1 MSALTLAQVVATS
14 RVVVGDTGTGRAAM
28 SRLEEPG
35 GKVNGTNKTFQVL
48 FFPLVSAL
56 GFELR
61 KNGVVL
67 ANPAAYTV
75 DVNTG
80 IITMVTAPVT
90 SPRDILEATYTFVW
104 FPDNDYYEFIASA
117 ATMVDVVG
125 LGANPAI
132 IAADVITK
140 LPDTLYDAFK
150 QFIGYYYNTRRA
162 DENAHRYAA
171 AAGGQS
177 VNVDVVTKN
186 FRELAK
192 SFYENGVAMR
202 EDFYKR
208 RGAREAPAAAQST
221 FTPIISPSGPLGS
234 PRR

>member
-1 MSALTLAQVVATS
+1 MSQLTLAQVVATS

-28 SRLEEPG
+28 SRLEEPA
-35 GKVNGTNKTFQVL
+35 GKVNGANKTFQVL
-48 FFPLVSAL
+48 FFPLTSAAN
-56 GFELR
+56 FELR

-80 IITMVTAPVT
+80 IITLVVAPIT

-104 FPDNDYYEFIASA
+104 YPDNDYYEFIASA
-117 ATMVDVVG
+117 GTMIDVVG
-125 LGANPAI
+125 VGATPILVAQ
-132 IAADVITK
+132 DVVTK
-140 LPDTLYDAFK
+140 MQDVLYDAFK
-150 QFIGYYYNTRRA
+150 QFIGYYYNARRA

-186 FRELAK
+186 FRDLAK
-192 SFYENGVAMR
+192 NFYDNGVKMR
-202 EDFYKR
+202 EDYYMR
-208 RGAREAPAAAQST
+208 RGARNAPAAAQSV
-221 FTPIISPSGPLGS
+221 FVPIISPSGPLGS